1 MSNSKR
7 DFSLS
12 PRVENTREAQ
22 HIMVVNFD
30 LTEIKDHFEQN
41 LTAINN
47 QFEVASSLESN
58 GKIDD
63 QKNIYRSQ
71 IVFLESA
78 FDFYLHELTKYGLRK
93 MFSGFWEKTER
104 YKNLKIPMK
113 HIERGLD
120 DPSAIQW
127 FVEYINEAYSRDVM
141 TAYEYLKDQMNLL
154 GINLLEK
161 LKNAF
166 TENDKPQEVIINL
179 YNRRNQIAHQTD
191 RAHAD
196 ASQADITEEYV
207 KKRISE
213 IEIIVTALHQAAL
226 EKDNCQS

>member
-7 DFSLS
+7 NLSLS
-12 PRVENTREAQ
+12 SRAEDTREARPV
-22 HIMVVNFD
+22 IVVNFE
-30 LTEIKDHFEQN
+30 LSEIKDHFEQN
-41 LTAINN
+41 LAAINN

-93 MFSGFWEKTER
+93 ILAGSWQKTGK
-104 YKNLKIPMK
+104 YQNPKIPMK
-113 HIERGLD
+113 HVERGLN

-127 FVEYINEAYSRDVM
+127 FVECINEAYSRDVM
-141 TAYEYLKDQMNLL
+141 TAYEYLKDQMNML
-154 GINLLEK
+154 GISLAEI
-161 LKNAF
+161 LKGAFPENA
-166 TENDKPQEVIINL
+166 KPKEVIIDL

-207 KKRISE
+207 KARISE
-213 IEIIVTALHQAAL
+213 IEIIVMALHQAAL
-226 EKDNCQS
+226 EKG

>member
-1 MSNSKR
+1 MSSSKR
-7 DFSLS
+7 NLSLS
-12 PRVENTREAQ
+12 SRAENTREAQ
-22 HIMVVNFD
+22 SVIVVNFE
-30 LTEIKDHFEQN
+30 LSEIKDHFEQN

-47 QFEVASSLESN
+47 QFEVASSLESD

-93 MFSGFWEKTER
+93 MLAGSWQKTEK

-113 HIERGLD
+113 HVERGLN

-127 FVEYINEAYSRDVM
+127 FVECINEAYSRDVM
-141 TAYEYLKDQMNLL
+141 TAYEYLKDQMNML
-154 GINLLEK
+154 GISLVEI
-161 LKNAF
+161 LKGAF
-166 TENDKPQEVIINL
+166 PENVKPQKVIIDL

-196 ASQADITEEYV
+196 ALQSDITEEYV
-207 KKRISE
+207 KASISE
-213 IEIIVTALHQAAL
+213 METIVMALHQAAL
-226 EKDNCQS
+226 EKG

>member
-7 DFSLS
+7 NLSLS
-12 PRVENTREAQ
+12 SRAEDTREARPV
-22 HIMVVNFD
+22 IVVNFE
-30 LTEIKDHFEQN
+30 LSEIKDHFEQN
-41 LTAINN
+41 LAAINN

-93 MFSGFWEKTER
+93 ILAGSWQKTEK
-104 YKNLKIPMK
+104 YQNLKIPMK
-113 HIERGLD
+113 HVERGLN

-127 FVEYINEAYSRDVM
+127 FVECINEAYSRDVM
-141 TAYEYLKDQMNLL
+141 TAYEYLKDQMNML
-154 GINLLEK
+154 GISLAEI
-161 LKNAF
+161 LKGAFPENA
-166 TENDKPQEVIINL
+166 KPKEVIIDL

-207 KKRISE
+207 KARISE
-213 IEIIVTALHQAAL
+213 IETIVMALHQAAL
-226 EKDNCQS
+226 EKG